1 MVLAPPLPSLPPPF
15 HVSSSPALWMES
27 TSWLSAGIMPGA
39 AKQWECARARVC
51 KCIWNTKGKACSLGN
66 HRLLYKEVC
75 VISAYLGWWTRKR
88 GRLRARKIPFWYTH
102 TFFLAIVK
110 KQKQIF
116 LMWQNKGELLCP
128 SGSDR
133 VPGGSSNSSE
143 RWSNLFWVSSSCPH
157 SEACVLEEEGWPEEK
172 CLLDLAAVIC

>member
-1 MVLAPPLPSLPPPF
+1 MMVLIPPYPHYPPPFF

-51 KCIWNTKGKACSLGN
+51 KCIQNTKGKACSLGN

-88 GRLRARKIPFWYTH
+88 GRLRARKIPFRDTHAHAHICTH
-102 TFFLAIVK
+102 TFFFLPVFIKKLKQNRYFCCGKMKESFSVQVIVTM
-110 KQKQIF
+110 F
-116 LMWQNKGELLCP
+116 LVK
-128 SGSDR
+128 
-133 VPGGSSNSSE
+133 
-143 RWSNLFWVSSSCPH
+143 
-157 SEACVLEEEGWPEEK
+157 
-172 CLLDLAAVIC
+172 